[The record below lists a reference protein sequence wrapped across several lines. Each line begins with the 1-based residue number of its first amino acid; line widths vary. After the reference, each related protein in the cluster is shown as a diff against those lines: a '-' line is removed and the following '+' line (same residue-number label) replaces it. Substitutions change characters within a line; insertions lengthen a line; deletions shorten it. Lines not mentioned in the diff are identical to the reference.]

1 MPQGRRVLGVA
12 LAAISGF
19 SRLLQPSS
27 TRRTVTWLKPSSI
40 PSGFATNP
48 PPRNLCMHTRPR
60 EDEGM
65 KTLDGSLCW
74 SLERVHDTCRIRDKA
89 HLESTPIMNCL
100 VLADGHRVAAESLI
114 GSGLDGFIIR
124 HGSGCVLKIPKLFAR
139 LQSDGRVE
147 AYSDDANELGLED
160 LEVEKTVY
168 ERLRGVPGVAKC
180 IECTSNG
187 ILLEYYANGSLSE
200 YISAH
205 SHNPPSMSQRW
216 RWAIQATDII
226 ARCHERGVL
235 VFDIALRNFVLTENL
250 DLRIIDF
257 ANSSLVPLSPSIDF
271 SRVNVIGCTA
281 GLDLLHLSN
290 VIYSIMVWQ
299 TFSINCAVE
308 SEWPRID
315 QMPDVK
321 GLDIGQVV
329 HKCWTRKY
337 TGVQDMAPELR
348 LCMETPPS
356 TEPL

>member
-1 MPQGRRVLGVA
+1 
-12 LAAISGF
+12 
-19 SRLLQPSS
+19 
-27 TRRTVTWLKPSSI
+27 
-40 PSGFATNP
+40 
-48 PPRNLCMHTRPR
+48 
-60 EDEGM
+60 
-65 KTLDGSLCW
+65 
-74 SLERVHDTCRIRDKA
+74 
-89 HLESTPIMNCL
+89 MNCL
-100 VLADGHRVAAESLI
+100 VLADGHRVTAESLI
-114 GSGLDGFIIR
+114 GSGLDGFVIR

-147 AYSDDANELGLED
+147 AYSDDANELALED

-216 RWAIQATDII
+216 RWAVQATDII

-290 VIYSIMVWQ
+290 VIYSIMV
-299 TFSINCAVE
+299 IL
-308 SEWPRID
+308 
-315 QMPDVK
+315 
-321 GLDIGQVV
+321 G
-329 HKCWTRKY
+329 CWTRKY
-337 TGVQDMAPELR
+337 TSVQDMAPELR
-348 LCMETPPS
+348 LCIETPSSTRPLERQTQAAEPS
-356 TEPL
+356 DRPQVYSSTHPKLQSFSDQRPVCTGCVFTGRTARTRTSSCTQSAVNVLSASAGLLPV